1 MGTLPG
7 VRSDR
12 RVAREMS
19 WEDFDVQIIRRP
31 FTMSA
36 SVRGKFLRLLMK
48 AFMGASN
55 TAGF

>member
-7 VRSDR
+7 VRIDR
-12 RVAREMS
+12 IVAHAMS
-19 WEDFDVQIIRRP
+19 WETFDVRILRRP

-36 SVRGKFLRLLMK
+36 LVRGKLLRLLMR